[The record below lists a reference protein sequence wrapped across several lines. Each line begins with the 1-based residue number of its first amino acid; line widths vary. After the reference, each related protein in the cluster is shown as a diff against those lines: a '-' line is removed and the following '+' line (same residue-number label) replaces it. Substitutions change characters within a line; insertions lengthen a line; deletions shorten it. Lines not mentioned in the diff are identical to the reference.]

1 MEKQLLKKQKKM
13 KKRKILVIGLV
24 ALILSA
30 CSLTGNS
37 GNGEQGKQETEQN
50 SEVQEKE
57 DILSHG
63 ENETMENNSEK
74 RTMENQQRADAE
86 MIKEGI
92 EIPDPLPDRAEQIIR
107 HTGYTLSYNKSH
119 NTANWSAWELTAK
132 EAEGE
137 LPRKNKFWADP
148 NIEAA
153 YRVDWYEYKGSGYDR
168 GHLCPAADMKWSEDA
183 MHDCFYMSNICP
195 QEPRLNGGAWKKL
208 EEECRNWALREKS
221 IYIVCGPV
229 YKKGKHEQ
237 IGIDHAIDVPE
248 GFFKVVLSLKKGNE
262 KAIGFYYENTADKQP
277 MTKAATSVDRI
288 EELTGINFFPALPD
302 SIENALESRF
312 CLSYWK

>member
-1 MEKQLLKKQKKM
+1 M
-13 KKRKILVIGLV
+13 KKTTISVIGFF
-24 ALILSA
+24 ALILAA
-30 CSLTGNS
+30 CSWNGNS
-37 GNGEQGKQETEQN
+37 AKGNDEQGRQKMEQ
-50 SEVQEKE
+50 SSAVQANG
-57 DILSHG
+57 DILSDEG
-63 ENETMENNSEK
+63 DETMENKSEQG
-74 RTMENQQRADAE
+74 TAENLSGADAE
-86 MIKEGI
+86 LSTKGI
-92 EIPDPLPDRAEQIIR
+92 EIPAPLKDRSEQIIQ
-107 HTGYTLSYNKSH
+107 HNGYTLSYNKSH

-148 NIEAA
+148 NIETA

-208 EEECRNWALREKS
+208 EEECRNWALREKA

-248 GFFKVVLSLKKGNE
+248 GFFKVVLSIKKGNE
-262 KAIGFYYENTADKQP
+262 KAIGFYYENTPRKQP
-277 MTKAATSVDRI
+277 MIKAATSVDCI
-288 EELTGINFFPALPD
+288 EELTGIDFFPSLPD
-302 SIENALESRF
+302 SLEKALESRF
-312 CLSYWK
+312 SFAEWK